1 MKADPNTRIL
11 EYLYKSFTD
20 NLEEDDSLEVK
31 LLMPEESGLET
42 PVLTTLHHSFGTT
55 ANLAEGAFF
64 FEDDVFVAR
73 VLLAPEVPAENLPAL
88 CVLISL
94 MNAELPAGTFCYDQ
108 FENALAY
115 YLKTPIVDGL
125 DEKARTALCDR
136 CTAIALSLAAQN
148 SGDLIRCAYGS

>member
-11 EYLYKSFTD
+11 EHLYKSFAD

-73 VLLAPEVPAENLPAL
+73 VLLAPPSSVRYLAVAGRAVEP
-88 CVLISL
+88 VLVRW
-94 MNAELPAGTFCYDQ
+94 AT
-108 FENALAY
+108 
-115 YLKTPIVDGL
+115 KW
-125 DEKARTALCDR
+125 
-136 CTAIALSLAAQN
+136 
-148 SGDLIRCAYGS
+148 